1 MQAILFP
8 PTPPPPSSPTIGLS
22 PTSFSFTGVQ
32 GGANPATQTLSITNT
47 GVGTLNWSVSDNAPW
62 LTLNPASG
70 TTTTETDAVTV
81 SVTTTGLTAG
91 TYNATITVTAAGAT
105 NSPQTVPVTLTVTVP
120 PPTIGLSP
128 TSFSFTGVQGGANPA
143 TQTLSITNTGGETL
157 SWSVSDDAPWLTLT
171 PTAGTAPS
179 SVIATV
185 DTTGL
190 TAGPYNATITVTAP
204 GATNSPQTV
213 PVTLTVTTGPPSFT
227 ITSPAANDTL
237 PAGPATITFSV
248 QNFTLGDQG
257 MPHLHFYVDS
267 DPIVH
272 EFFNGITNEVLYQGA
287 HTHFV
292 HWQTPTSIEIHGMA
306 TGSHQVRFVLADST
320 HAELTNAEATSLL
333 PFSVAA
339 PPAGEFQLEA
349 VLTGLNFPVAMAV
362 APDGRIFYNEL
373 TTGNIRIIDPGW
385 VLRPQVF
392 YHLDVFVFAEMG
404 LLGIAL
410 DPNFASNRFVYVY
423 HSASSPLC
431 NPGPRCNRVVRLR
444 EVNNQGTEETV
455 LLDNIPATGNHNGG
469 NLHFGPD
476 GKLYIT
482 IGDAEQPNLAQDLSS
497 LAGKILRL
505 NPDGSIPGDNPFPGS
520 PVYALGL
527 RNSFDFTFHP
537 HTDDLWATEN
547 GPADNDEINRI
558 VPGGN
563 YGWPIVRGIAN
574 NPPFIDPL
582 VAFFNTI
589 APTGI
594 IAVGANSAYPVQ
606 YHDNLLF
613 ADFNVGQI
621 RRIVLSG
628 ATLTQ
633 LGTLSLAYTGGEGF
647 LLDLIQ
653 GPDGFIYV
661 SSGDSIFRVILSP

>member
-1 MQAILFP
+1 M
-8 PTPPPPSSPTIGLS
+8 
-22 PTSFSFTGVQ
+22 
-32 GGANPATQTLSITNT
+32 
-47 GVGTLNWSVSDNAPW
+47 
-62 LTLNPASG
+62 
-70 TTTTETDAVTV
+70 
-81 SVTTTGLTAG
+81 
-91 TYNATITVTAAGAT
+91 AA
-105 NSPQTVPVTLTVTVP
+105 
-120 PPTIGLSP
+120 
-128 TSFSFTGVQGGANPA
+128 
-143 TQTLSITNTGGETL
+143 
-157 SWSVSDDAPWLTLT
+157 
-171 PTAGTAPS
+171 
-179 SVIATV
+179 
-185 DTTGL
+185 
-190 TAGPYNATITVTAP
+190 
-204 GATNSPQTV
+204 
-213 PVTLTVTTGPPSFT
+213 
-227 ITSPAANDTL
+227 
-237 PAGPATITFSV
+237 
-248 QNFTLGDQG
+248 
-257 MPHLHFYVDS
+257 
-267 DPIVH
+267 
-272 EFFNGITNEVLYQGA
+272 
-287 HTHFV
+287 
-292 HWQTPTSIEIHGMA
+292 
-306 TGSHQVRFVLADST
+306 
-320 HAELTNAEATSLL
+320 
-333 PFSVAA
+333 
-339 PPAGEFQLEA
+339 
-349 VLTGLNFPVAMAV
+349 

-385 VLRPQVF
+385 QLRPQAF
-392 YHLDVFVFAEMG
+392 YQLQVATNGEQG